1 MFAMRPTA
9 KPYPTVPIFGV
20 HFSKMNM
27 KETVSYLAGVIERRE
42 PSQVVTGNPIMLM
55 AGLEHDAYYRVL
67 EEAEL
72 IVPDGA
78 GVVWAS
84 EYIGDPVQ
92 ERVAGFDL
100 LHELMREGER
110 RRWSVYL
117 LGTNQETIEAAARN
131 LQENYPLVK
140 LAGFRNGY
148 FGPDEDEAVVA
159 EIRKAAPDLLFVAR
173 DLMTQEP
180 WIGRHKQAL
189 GVPVMM
195 GVGGSLDIIAG
206 KMKRAPVA
214 MQKLR
219 MEWLYRLLKQP
230 TRAGRML
237 ALPKF
242 ALKVIRARENIAKR
256 PSSS

>member
-1 MFAMRPTA
+1 MKKAA

-27 KETVSYLAGVIERRE
+27 KETVSYLTGVVERRE

-72 IVPDGA
+72 VVPDGA

-110 RRWSVYL
+110 HRWSVYL
-117 LGTNQETIEAAARN
+117 LGTNQETIEAAAQK
-131 LQENYPLVK
+131 LQESYPLVK

-159 EIRKAAPDLLFVAR
+159 EIRKASPDLLFVAR
-173 DLMTQEP
+173 NALTTQEP
-180 WIGRHKQAL
+180 WIYKYKEAL
-189 GVPVMM
+189 SVPVMM

-242 ALKVIRARENIAKR
+242 VLKVIRARENIAKR